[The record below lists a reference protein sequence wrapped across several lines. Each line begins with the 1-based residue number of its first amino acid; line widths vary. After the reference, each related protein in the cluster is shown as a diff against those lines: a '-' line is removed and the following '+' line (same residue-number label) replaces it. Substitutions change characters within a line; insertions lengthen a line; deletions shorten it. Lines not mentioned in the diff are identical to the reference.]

1 MTTHCKVPW
10 RQFWE
15 QILASVRS
23 DSPTCAALRIAYRRY
38 RAAVTAEQQRQ
49 AAFAARADQQH
60 AFVMAGDGGVYGA
73 YPPIR
78 SVM

>member
-23 DSPTCAALRIAYRRY
+23 DSPTCAALRIRCASTRAKRPTGHSYCFGSLNRGTFYRD
-38 RAAVTAEQQRQ
+38 AKLSSPLQ
-49 AAFAARADQQH
+49 AKNFH
-60 AFVMAGDGGVYGA
+60 S
-73 YPPIR
+73 R
-78 SVM
+78 SRCR